1 MATTVNLEGLIQD
14 YINAHRDEIIAE
26 VPTQSKTVGYLY
38 GMYGVKHKDVVP
50 KLDSTVVLGDGS
62 ACGWA
67 PDGSDVYTNVTI
79 EVNPAEVEKEIC
91 QRDFEKTNL
100 NHELRWAAGQ
110 EKLPFAEAYINSNLA
125 AINDAIEN
133 AVWKGNSTI
142 GLTGLFYQIS
152 PAVFGTDRQVTFEE
166 GKTILEKVDAVVA
179 AVPHAALKYG
189 VDLFMSR
196 TDFAAYAKALNENC
210 CANRGIIDA
219 SLEEYVLPEN
229 SKIRIVPVDGLEKD
243 GNFTVDAMVAAP
255 RMSLVYGTDVE
266 GSENIVD
273 FWFDRKEAKFML
285 RVLFMIGTAVRRPDL
300 VVLGFGA

>member
-67 PDGSDVYTNVTI
+67 PDGSDVYTNVEI

-110 EKLPFAEAYINSNLA
+110 EKLPFAEEYINSQLA
-125 AINDAIEN
+125 AINDAIEHDVWQGN
-133 AVWKGNSTI
+133 ATI
-142 GLTGLFYQIS
+142 GLDGLLAQVGS
-152 PAVFGTDRQVTFEE
+152 AVTTATTVDFSGMTAD
-166 GKTILEKVDAVVA
+166 EKVAGMVEKI
-179 AVPHAALKYG
+179 PHKALKYG
-189 VDLFMSR
+189 VDIFMSNS
-196 TDFAAYAKALNENC
+196 DFAAYAKALNANC
-210 CANRGIIDA
+210 CANRAVIDA
-219 SLEEYVLPEN
+219 SADEYVLPEN
-229 SKIRIVPVDGLEKD
+229 TKIRLIPVEGLEGTGK
-243 GNFTVDAMVAAP
+243 MVAAP

-273 FWFDRKEAKFML
+273 FWFDRKDAKFL
-285 RVLFMIGTAVRRPDL
+285 FRVLFMIGTALRRPDL
-300 VVLGFGA
+300 VVLGA

>member
-38 GMYGVKHKDVVP
+38 GMYGVKHKEAVP

-67 PDGSDVYTNVTI
+67 PDGSDVYTNVMI

-91 QRDFEKTNL
+91 QRDFETTNL

-110 EKLPFAEAYINSNLA
+110 EKLPFAEAYINSQLA
-125 AINDAIEN
+125 AINDAIET
-133 AVWKGNSTI
+133 AVWQGNATVGLDGLLAQVGSAVTSASTVDFS
-142 GLTGLFYQIS
+142 GMT
-152 PAVFGTDRQVTFEE
+152 AD
-166 GKTILEKVDAVVA
+166 EKIAAMVA
-179 AVPHAALKYG
+179 KVPHKALKYG
-189 VDLFMSR
+189 VDIFLLYS
-196 TDFAAYAKALNENC
+196 DFAAYAAAVNANC
-210 CANRGIIDA
+210 CANRAILDA
-219 SLEEYVLPEN
+219 SADEYVLPEN
-229 SKIRIVPVDGLEKD
+229 GKVRLVPVEGLEGTGK
-243 GNFTVDAMVAAP
+243 MVAAP

-273 FWFDRKEAKFML
+273 FWFDRKDAKFL
-285 RVLFMIGTAVRRPDL
+285 FRVLFMIGTAIRRPDL
-300 VVLGFGA
+300 VVLGE

>member
-67 PDGSDVYTNVTI
+67 PDGSDVYTNVEI
-79 EVNPAEVEKEIC
+79 VVNPAEVEKEIC

-110 EKLPFAEAYINSNLA
+110 EKLPFAEEYINSQLA
-125 AINDAIEN
+125 AINDAIEHDVWQGN
-133 AVWKGNSTI
+133 ATV
-142 GLTGLFYQIS
+142 GLDGLLAQVGS
-152 PAVFGTDRQVTFEE
+152 AVTTATTVDFSGMTADEKIAAMV
-166 GKTILEKVDAVVA
+166 EKV
-179 AVPHAALKYG
+179 PHKALKYG
-189 VDLFMSR
+189 VDIFLSNS
-196 TDFAAYAKALNENC
+196 DFAAYAKALNANC
-210 CANRGIIDA
+210 CANRAVIDA
-219 SLEEYVLPEN
+219 SSDEYVLPEN
-229 SKIRIVPVDGLEKD
+229 TKIRLIPVEGLEGTGK
-243 GNFTVDAMVAAP
+243 MVAAP

-273 FWFDRKEAKFML
+273 FWFDRKDAKFL
-285 RVLFMIGTAVRRPDL
+285 FRVLFMIGTAIRRPDL
-300 VVLGFGA
+300 VVLGA

>member
-67 PDGSDVYTNVTI
+67 PDGSDVYTNVEI

-110 EKLPFAEAYINSNLA
+110 EKLPFSEAYINSQLA
-125 AINDAIEN
+125 AINDAIEHDVWQGN
-133 AVWKGNSTI
+133 ATV
-142 GLTGLFYQIS
+142 GLDGLLAQVGS
-152 PAVFGTDRQVTFEE
+152 AVTTATTVDFSGMTAD
-166 GKTILEKVDAVVA
+166 EKIAAMVA
-179 AVPHAALKYG
+179 KVPHKALKYG
-189 VDLFMSR
+189 VDIFLSYS
-196 TDFAAYAKALNENC
+196 DFAAYAAAVNANC
-210 CANRGIIDA
+210 CANRAILDA
-219 SLEEYVLPEN
+219 SADEYVLPEN
-229 SKIRIVPVDGLEKD
+229 GKIRLVPVEGLEGTGK
-243 GNFTVDAMVAAP
+243 MVAAP

-273 FWFDRKEAKFML
+273 FWFDRKDAKFL
-285 RVLFMIGTAVRRPDL
+285 FRVLFMIGTAIRRPDL
-300 VVLGFGA
+300 VVLGA

>member
-67 PDGSDVYTNVTI
+67 PDGSDVYTNVEI
-79 EVNPAEVEKEIC
+79 VVNPAEVEKEIC

-110 EKLPFAEAYINSNLA
+110 EKLPFAEEYINSQLA
-125 AINDAIEN
+125 AINDAIEHDVWQGN
-133 AVWKGNSTI
+133 ATV
-142 GLTGLFYQIS
+142 GLDGLLAQVGS
-152 PAVFGTDRQVTFEE
+152 AVTTATTVDFSGMTADEKIAAMV
-166 GKTILEKVDAVVA
+166 EKV
-179 AVPHAALKYG
+179 PHKALKYG
-189 VDLFMSR
+189 VDIFLSNS
-196 TDFAAYAKALNENC
+196 DFAAYAKALNANC
-210 CANRGIIDA
+210 CANRAVIDA
-219 SLEEYVLPEN
+219 SSDEYVLPEN
-229 SKIRIVPVDGLEKD
+229 TKIRLIPVEGLEGTGK
-243 GNFTVDAMVAAP
+243 MVAAP

-273 FWFDRKEAKFML
+273 FWFDRKDAKFL
-285 RVLFMIGTAVRRPDL
+285 FRVLFMIGTALRRPDL
-300 VVLGFGA
+300 VVLGA

>member
-38 GMYGVKHKDVVP
+38 GMYGVKHKDAVP

-62 ACGWA
+62 ACGWD
-67 PDGSDVYTNVTI
+67 PDGSDVYTNVEI

-100 NHELRWAAGQ
+100 NHGLRWAAGQ
-110 EKLPFAEAYINSNLA
+110 EKLPFEQEYINSQIA
-125 AINDAIEN
+125 AINEAIEHDVWQGN
-133 AVWKGNSTI
+133 ATI
-142 GLTGLFYQIS
+142 GLDGLLAQVAS
-152 PAVFGTDRQVTFEE
+152 AVTTASTVDFSGMTADEKIAAMV
-166 GKTILEKVDAVVA
+166 EKV
-179 AVPHAALKYG
+179 PHKALKYG
-189 VDLFMSR
+189 VDIFLSNS
-196 TDFAAYAKALNENC
+196 DFAAYAKAVNANC
-210 CANRGIIDA
+210 CANRAILDA
-219 SLEEYVLPEN
+219 SAEEYTLPEN
-229 SKIRIVPVDGLEKD
+229 SKIRLVPVEGLEGTGK
-243 GNFTVDAMVAAP
+243 MVAAP

-300 VVLGFGA
+300 VVLGE

>member
-38 GMYGVKHKDVVP
+38 GMYGVKHKEAVP

-91 QRDFEKTNL
+91 QRDFETTNL

-110 EKLPFAEAYINSNLA
+110 EKLPFAEAYINSQLA
-125 AINDAIEN
+125 AINDAIED
-133 AVWKGNSTI
+133 AVWQGNATVGLDGLLAQVASAVTSASTASF
-142 GLTGLFYQIS
+142 TS
-152 PAVFGTDRQVTFEE
+152 AMTAED
-166 GKTILEKVDAVVA
+166 KVDAVVA
-179 AVPHAALKYG
+179 LIPHKALKYG
-189 VDLFMSR
+189 VDIFMSYS
-196 TDFAAYAKALNENC
+196 DFADYAKAINANC
-210 CANRGIIDA
+210 CANRSIVDA
-219 SLEEYVLPEN
+219 SAEEFVLPEN
-229 SKIRIVPVDGLEKD
+229 SKIRLVPVEGLEGTGK
-243 GNFTVDAMVAAP
+243 MVAAP

-273 FWFDRKEAKFML
+273 FWFDRKDAKFL
-285 RVLFMIGTAVRRPDL
+285 FRVLFMIGTAIRRPDL
-300 VVLGFGA
+300 VVLGA

>member
-67 PDGSDVYTNVTI
+67 PDGSDVYTNVEI

-125 AINDAIEN
+125 AINDAIEHDVWQGN
-133 AVWKGNSTI
+133 ATV
-142 GLTGLFYQIS
+142 GLDGLLAQVGS
-152 PAVFGTDRQVTFEE
+152 AVTTATTVDFSGMTADEKIAAMV
-166 GKTILEKVDAVVA
+166 EKV
-179 AVPHAALKYG
+179 PHKALKYG
-189 VDLFMSR
+189 VDIFLSNS
-196 TDFAAYAKALNENC
+196 DFAAYAKALNANC
-210 CANRGIIDA
+210 CANRAVIDA
-219 SLEEYVLPEN
+219 SSDEYVLPEN
-229 SKIRIVPVDGLEKD
+229 TKIRLIPVEGLEGTGK
-243 GNFTVDAMVAAP
+243 MVAAP

-273 FWFDRKEAKFML
+273 FWFDRKDAKFL
-285 RVLFMIGTAVRRPDL
+285 FRVLFMIGTALRRPDL
-300 VVLGFGA
+300 VVLGA

>member
-62 ACGWA
+62 ACGWD
-67 PDGSDVYTNVTI
+67 PDGSDVYSNVEI
-79 EVNPAEVEKEIC
+79 VVNPAEVEKEIC

-110 EKLPFAEAYINSNLA
+110 EKLPFAEEYINSQLA
-125 AINDAIEN
+125 AINDAIEHDVWQGN
-133 AVWKGNSTI
+133 ATV
-142 GLTGLFYQIS
+142 GLDGLLAQVGS
-152 PAVFGTDRQVTFEE
+152 AVTTATTVDFSGMTADEKIAAMV
-166 GKTILEKVDAVVA
+166 EKV
-179 AVPHAALKYG
+179 PHKALKYG
-189 VDLFMSR
+189 VDIFMSNS
-196 TDFAAYAKALNENC
+196 DFAAYAKALNANC
-210 CANRGIIDA
+210 CANRAVIDA
-219 SLEEYVLPEN
+219 SADEYVLPEN
-229 SKIRIVPVDGLEKD
+229 TKIRLIPVEGLEGTGK
-243 GNFTVDAMVAAP
+243 MVAAP

-273 FWFDRKEAKFML
+273 FWFDRKDAKFL
-285 RVLFMIGTAVRRPDL
+285 FRVLFMIGTAVRRPDL
-300 VVLGFGA
+300 VVLGA

>member
-67 PDGSDVYTNVTI
+67 PDGSDVYTNVEI

-110 EKLPFAEAYINSNLA
+110 EKLPFAEAYINSQLA
-125 AINDAIEN
+125 AINDAIED
-133 AVWKGNSTI
+133 AVWQGNATI
-142 GLTGLFYQIS
+142 GLDGLLAQVGS
-152 PAVFGTDRQVTFEE
+152 AVTTATTVDFSGMTAD
-166 GKTILEKVDAVVA
+166 EKVAGMVEKI
-179 AVPHAALKYG
+179 PHKALKYG
-189 VDLFMSR
+189 VDIFLSNS
-196 TDFAAYAKALNENC
+196 DFAAYAKALNANC
-210 CANRGIIDA
+210 CANRAVVDA
-219 SLEEYVLPEN
+219 SADEYVLPEN
-229 SKIRIVPVDGLEKD
+229 TKVRLIPVEGLEGTGK
-243 GNFTVDAMVAAP
+243 MVAAP

-273 FWFDRKEAKFML
+273 FWFDRKDAKFL
-285 RVLFMIGTAVRRPDL
+285 FRVLFMIGTALRRPDL
-300 VVLGFGA
+300 VVLGA

>member
-38 GMYGVKHKDVVP
+38 GMYGVKHKDAVP

-62 ACGWA
+62 ACGWD
-67 PDGSDVYTNVTI
+67 PDGSDVYTNVEI

-100 NHELRWAAGQ
+100 NHGLRWAAGQ
-110 EKLPFAEAYINSNLA
+110 EKLPFEQEYINSQIA
-125 AINDAIEN
+125 AINEAIEHD
-133 AVWKGNSTI
+133 VWQGNNTI
-142 GLTGLFYQIS
+142 GLDGLLAQVAS
-152 PAVFGTDRQVTFEE
+152 AVTSATTVDFSGMTADEKIAAMV
-166 GKTILEKVDAVVA
+166 EKV
-179 AVPHAALKYG
+179 PHKALKYG
-189 VDLFMSR
+189 VDIFLSNS
-196 TDFAAYAKALNENC
+196 DFAAYAKAVNANC
-210 CANRGIIDA
+210 CANRAILDA
-219 SLEEYVLPEN
+219 SAEEYTLPEN
-229 SKIRIVPVDGLEKD
+229 SKIRLIPVEGLEGTGK
-243 GNFTVDAMVAAP
+243 MVAAP

-300 VVLGFGA
+300 VVLGE

>member
-38 GMYGVKHKDVVP
+38 GMYGVKHKEAVP

-91 QRDFEKTNL
+91 QRDFETTNL

-110 EKLPFAEAYINSNLA
+110 EKLPFAEAYINSQLA
-125 AINDAIEN
+125 AINDAIET
-133 AVWKGNSTI
+133 AVWQGNATV
-142 GLTGLFYQIS
+142 GLDGLLAQVGS
-152 PAVFGTDRQVTFEE
+152 AVTTATTVDFSGMTAD
-166 GKTILEKVDAVVA
+166 EKIAAMVA
-179 AVPHAALKYG
+179 KVPHKALKYG
-189 VDLFMSR
+189 VDIFLSYS
-196 TDFAAYAKALNENC
+196 DFAAYAAAVNANC
-210 CANRGIIDA
+210 CANRAILDA
-219 SLEEYVLPEN
+219 SADEYVLPEN
-229 SKIRIVPVDGLEKD
+229 GKVRLVPVEGLEGTGK
-243 GNFTVDAMVAAP
+243 MVAAP

-273 FWFDRKEAKFML
+273 FWFDRKDAKFL
-285 RVLFMIGTAVRRPDL
+285 FRVLFMIGTAIRRPDL
-300 VVLGFGA
+300 VVLGA

>member
-67 PDGSDVYTNVTI
+67 PDGSDVYTNVEI

-110 EKLPFAEAYINSNLA
+110 EKLPFAEEYINSQLA
-125 AINDAIEN
+125 AINDAIEHDVWQGN
-133 AVWKGNSTI
+133 ATI
-142 GLTGLFYQIS
+142 GLDGLLAQVGS
-152 PAVFGTDRQVTFEE
+152 AVTTATTVDFSGMTAD
-166 GKTILEKVDAVVA
+166 EKVAGMVEKI
-179 AVPHAALKYG
+179 PHKALKYG
-189 VDLFMSR
+189 VDIFMSNS
-196 TDFAAYAKALNENC
+196 DFAAYAKALNANC
-210 CANRGIIDA
+210 CANRAVIDA
-219 SLEEYVLPEN
+219 SADEYVLPEN
-229 SKIRIVPVDGLEKD
+229 TKIRLIPVEGLEGTGK
-243 GNFTVDAMVAAP
+243 MVAAP

-273 FWFDRKEAKFML
+273 FWFDRKDAKFL
-285 RVLFMIGTAVRRPDL
+285 FRVLFMIGTALRRPDL
-300 VVLGFGA
+300 VVLGE